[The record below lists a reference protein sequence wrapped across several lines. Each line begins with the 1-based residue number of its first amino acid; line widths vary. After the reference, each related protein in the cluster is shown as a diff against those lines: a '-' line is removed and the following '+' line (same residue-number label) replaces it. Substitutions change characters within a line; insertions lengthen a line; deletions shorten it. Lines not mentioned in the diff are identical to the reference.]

1 MMKNKIITILKY
13 TFFLALGVFFVW
25 WSIHKMD
32 DNNWQACKAA
42 MQHANFLLFIP
53 VFFILLLSHISR
65 SIRWKILM
73 QPMGY
78 QPKLHN
84 TFFAVMIGYL
94 ANLAIPRL
102 GEVLKCTILA
112 KYEKVPAD
120 KLIGTIIVER
130 AVDVI
135 SLLIIFIIAIAT
147 QANII
152 TAYAASTINKYFLN
166 GPTNSINIKLL
177 GLVIFIVLFFIV
189 WKFVIKRFSHI
200 GIIQKIKSTI
210 LGVKDGLLSVKK
222 LDNKW
227 TFIFHSVLIWCCYIL
242 GTYLGFSATAG
253 TSHLAF
259 LTTFP
264 VLAFASIG
272 MIITPGGIGLYQ
284 IFVMEVLILYNIP
297 EPIGYANGIL
307 QWIAQ
312 FVIILTLGFI
322 CMLLL
327 PYFNKNKIIST
338 SNL

>member
-1 MMKNKIITILKY
+1 MNNKIITTLKY
-13 TFFLALGVFFVW
+13 IFFLALGLFFVW

-32 DNNWQACKAA
+32 DKNWQECKAA
-42 MQHANFLLFIP
+42 IQGANFLLFIP
-53 VFFILLLSHISR
+53 VFFILSISHISR

-73 QPMGY
+73 QPLGY
-78 QPKLHN
+78 NPKLYN

-130 AVDVI
+130 AVDVL
-135 SLLIIFIIAIAT
+135 SLLIIFIIAIIT

-152 TAYAASTINKYFLN
+152 TAYAKSTISKYFLT
-166 GPTNSINIKLL
+166 GTTNALYTKLG
-177 GLVIFIVLFFIV
+177 GLVLFIVLLFIV
-189 WKFVIKRFSHI
+189 WKFVLKKYSHI
-200 GIIQKIKSTI
+200 NIIEKIKLML

-227 TFIFHSVLIWCCYIL
+227 AFVFHSILIWTCYVV
-242 GTYLGFSATAG
+242 GTYLGFSATVG
-253 TSHLAF
+253 TSSLPF

-284 IFVMEVLILYNIP
+284 IFVMEVLLLYNVA

-307 QWIAQ
+307 QWVAQ
-312 FVIILTLGFI
+312 FVIILTLGFV
-322 CMLLL
+322 CMILL
-327 PYFNKNKIIST
+327 PYFNKQKIKNAATI
-338 SNL
+338 